1 VREGSG
7 WRWIKFS
14 LVGGLGVLVQLGLVA
29 ALTALQFNYL
39 AATALAVEGALLHN
53 FWWHRRFTWAD
64 RTTSH
69 PVEKGLRHG
78 MKHLLRFHLSNGM
91 ISIFG
96 NLILMWLFVSKFGLA
111 PLLANAA
118 AIALC
123 FVANFLSA
131 DRWVFSRT

>member
-1 VREGSG
+1 MREGSG

-14 LVGGLGVLVQLGLVA
+14 LVGGIGVLVQLGLLA
-29 ALTALQFNYL
+29 ALTALHLNYV

-53 FWWHRRFTWAD
+53 FLWHRRFTWAD
-64 RTTSH
+64 RTTNH
-69 PVEKGLRHG
+69 PVEKSLRRSLED
-78 MKHLLRFHLSNGM
+78 LLRFHLSNGM

-96 NLILMWLFVSKFGLA
+96 NLVLMWLFVSKFGFA